1 MEARPLYIDKT
12 GTDLKTGFGASRGPT
27 QAKPGQDPQG
37 PGTHQGATPAKNQQQ
52 RKEGGRGRT
61 PEAQTDRQDKRQHDR
76 QASRHHDRRTY
87 RQTAEGRRRNKHT
100 HPPGKHATTPPSH
113 TRTSM
118 HADPHTPTT
127 GRPAS
132 GTHPRTHEAD
142 DARSEVPVRAGLP
155 SPIPSKPAKPG
166 GRLLCRHD
174 ATNDAAR
181 KGPTGKE
188 RASPRCFA
196 CTIPSKAAKPGV
208 QLLCRPDLNPDD
220 PTAPARGGHPR
231 ADSTDSAEDH
241 LGIARLQR
249 IAELL
254 PGIPDYPRAL
264 GFVHTRG
271 PGTNK
276 GHRLVRRSPTGFED

>member
-1 MEARPLYIDKT
+1 MEACPLYIDKT

-76 QASRHHDRRTY
+76 QPSRHHDRRTD
-87 RQTAEGRRRNKHT
+87 RQTAEGRRRNK
-100 HPPGKHATTPPSH
+100 
-113 TRTSM
+113 R
-118 HADPHTPTT
+118 
-127 GRPAS
+127 
-132 GTHPRTHEAD
+132 THPRTHEAD

-254 PGIPDYPRAL
+254 PGVPDYPRAL